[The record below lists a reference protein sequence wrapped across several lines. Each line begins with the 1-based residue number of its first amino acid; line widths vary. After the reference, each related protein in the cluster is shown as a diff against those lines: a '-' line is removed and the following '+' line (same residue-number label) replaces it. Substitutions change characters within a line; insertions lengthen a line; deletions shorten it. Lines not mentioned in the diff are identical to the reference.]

1 MRQRIR
7 AVLRRGVVL
16 VTSPLLILF
25 RRSLRAKFIGVI
37 VLVQL
42 CLMGLGTMVIE
53 QRQHDILLKE
63 SRKRAFAL
71 ASHLAALSE
80 GNLLTYN
87 FIKLKQ
93 TVERVAAEADV
104 VYAIVQLH
112 NGRVAAYSGRSDLQG
127 EFLEDPVSQRAIAA
141 EQPLVQEIT
150 MPALAERG
158 YDVAIP
164 LFAPGSTRKW
174 GTIRLGFS
182 LAQALREIQK
192 TLKDLLLL
200 NGIALVLG
208 TSVAILLAQYI
219 TKPIQ
224 QLARGVN
231 EVVKGNYH
239 HAVTVT
245 SQDEIGHLAQRFTE
259 MQGALRAYI
268 TSLAEEKRHLEEAN
282 TLLEEAN
289 TLIKA
294 TQDQLVQ
301 SERLAAVGQ
310 LAAKIA
316 HEVNNPLATM
326 KTSLAIVSK
335 RLSNEDRNKERLQII
350 EEEIGRIARIMQQLL
365 DSSRPSSDI
374 AVLQVNEVIQH
385 LVQFV
390 HGDLAAR
397 QIECRLELAEELPP
411 IRMSLDQLKQ
421 VLLNLIKNAQDA
433 MPQGG
438 TLRCTTTRQAGGL
451 SIRVADTGSGIA
463 PEHLRLV
470 FEPFFTTKK
479 HGEGMGLGLAV
490 CANIIKSA
498 GGTIEVNSAPG
509 QGTVFRLFFP
519 AYRPRIDEH
528 QVAASACAEVTEE

>member
-16 VTSPLLILF
+16 VTSPLLVLF

-37 VLVQL
+37 VVVQL
-42 CLMGLGTMVIE
+42 CLMGLVTIVIE

-63 SRKRAFAL
+63 SRKRALAL
-71 ASHLAALSE
+71 ASNLAALSE
-80 GNLLTYN
+80 GHLITYD

-104 VYAIVQLH
+104 AYAIVQLH
-112 NGRVAAYSGRSDLQG
+112 NGKVAAYSGRSDLQG
-127 EFLEDPVSQRAIAA
+127 ELLEDPVSQQAIAA
-141 EQPLVQEIT
+141 EKPLVQEIT

-174 GTIRLGFS
+174 GTVRLGFS

-192 TLKDLLLL
+192 TLKELWLL

-208 TSVAILLAQYI
+208 TGVAILLAQYI

-282 TLLEEAN
+282 TL
-289 TLIKA
+289 IKA
-294 TQDQLVQ
+294 TQDQLIQ
-301 SERLAAVGQ
+301 SEKLAAVGE
-310 LAAKIA
+310 LAAKIV
-316 HEVNNPLATM
+316 HEVNNPLAVI

-335 RLSNEDRNKERLQII
+335 RLSNGDRNKENLIVI
-350 EEEIGRIARIMQQLL
+350 EEEIGRIARIMRQLL
-365 DSSRPSSDI
+365 DFSRPSSDI
-374 AVLQVNEVIQH
+374 ALLQVNEVIQQ
-385 LVQFV
+385 LMKFV
-390 HGDLAAR
+390 EGELAAR
-397 QIECRLELAEELPP
+397 QIESRLELADDLPA

-438 TLRCTTTRQAGGL
+438 TLLCKTTSQAGGL
-451 SIRVADTGSGIA
+451 SISVADTGSGIPA
-463 PEHLRLV
+463 EYLRRV

-479 HGEGMGLGLAV
+479 HGGGMGLGLSV
-490 CANIIKSA
+490 SANIVKSS
-498 GGTIEVNSAPG
+498 GGTIEVDSAPG
-509 QGTVFRLFFP
+509 KGTVFRVCFP
-519 AYRPRIDEH
+519 AYRPSIEENNFLARGY
-528 QVAASACAEVTEE
+528 EVKEE

>member
-1 MRQRIR
+1 M
-7 AVLRRGVVL
+7 
-16 VTSPLLILF
+16 VTSPLLNLF
-25 RRSLRAKFIGVI
+25 HSSLRAKFIGVI

-127 EFLEDPVSQRAIAA
+127 ELLEDPVSQQAITA
-141 EQPLVQEIT
+141 EKPLVQEVT
-150 MPALAERG
+150 TPALAERG

-164 LFAPGSTRKW
+164 LFAPDSTRKW

-182 LAQALREIQK
+182 LAQALREIRQ

-208 TSVAILLAQYI
+208 TGVAVLLAQCI

-224 QLARGVN
+224 QLVRGVN

-259 MQGALRAYI
+259 MQGALRDYI
-268 TSLAEEKRHLEEAN
+268 ASLAEEKRHLEEAN
-282 TLLEEAN
+282 TL
-289 TLIKA
+289 IKA
-294 TQDQLVQ
+294 TQEQLIQ
-301 SERLAAVGQ
+301 SEKLAAVGQ

-316 HEVNNPLATM
+316 HEVNNPLAII

-335 RLSNEDRNKERLQII
+335 RLSHEDRNKQSLYII
-350 EEEIGRIARIMQQLL
+350 EEEIGRIARIMRQLL

-374 AVLQVNEVIQH
+374 ALLQVNEVIQH
-385 LVQFV
+385 LVKFV
-390 HGDLAAR
+390 EGDLATR
-397 QIECRLELAEELPP
+397 QIESRLELADDLPP

-451 SIRVADTGSGIA
+451 RIRVADTGSGIA

-470 FEPFFTTKK
+470 FEPFFTTKR

-490 CANIIKSA
+490 SANIIKSV
-498 GGTIEVNSAPG
+498 GGTIEVDSAPG
-509 QGTVFRLFFP
+509 QGTVFRIFLP
-519 AYRPRIDEH
+519 AYRPSIDEQH
-528 QVAASACAEVTEE
+528 VPARAYVEVTEEWVHDGKDTHY